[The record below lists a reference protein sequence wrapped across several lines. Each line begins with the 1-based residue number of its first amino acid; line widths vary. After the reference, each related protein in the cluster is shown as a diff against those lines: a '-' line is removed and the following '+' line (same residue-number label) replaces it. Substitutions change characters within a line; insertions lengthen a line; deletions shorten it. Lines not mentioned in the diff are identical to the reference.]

1 MLLTARGGVS
11 VEDLFS
17 RFWELHE
24 RRGILA
30 QLTVRGRSCRHNAE
44 VPPVE
49 TLLGPWLIVR
59 IEDVGSI
66 SLPGLVAKP
75 IVDLLQIARGAADSA
90 LLLS

>member
-1 MLLTARGGVS
+1 MRNWTLGV
-11 VEDLFS
+11 EQ
-17 RFWELHE
+17 E
-24 RRGILA
+24 RD
-30 QLTVRGRSCRHNAE
+30 Q
-44 VPPVE
+44 VE